1 MKLFLPSR
9 RVALVALGVLLSLPG
24 AYAYKKGDT
33 AFSKRAETPLRGEPK
48 ALAAP
53 VGKADFAEPLT
64 VLEVRGAWLQVK
76 GKKATGWVFEGNL
89 AGEKPT
95 RAPAATLTSIDASKT
110 STVAAARPLSDAGT
124 AYASRH
130 SAANAGA
137 DLDWLEAQA
146 AKVKAEDVETYLR
159 TQQKGEYRP

>member
-1 MKLFLPSR
+1 M
-9 RVALVALGVLLSLPG
+9 
-24 AYAYKKGDT
+24 
-33 AFSKRAETPLRGEPK
+33 
-48 ALAAP
+48 
-53 VGKADFAEPLT
+53 GKADFAEPLS

-76 GKKATGWVFEGNL
+76 GRKATGWVFEGNL
-89 AGEKPT
+89 ASEKPT

-110 STVAAARPLSDAGT
+110 NTVAAARPLSDAGT

-146 AKVKAEDVETYLR
+146 AKVKAEDVRDLPAHAAKRRIPPMITPLPPCAPR
-159 TQQKGEYRP
+159 WLVVMLLLGLAAALPLPAAFPNLGNRPTS